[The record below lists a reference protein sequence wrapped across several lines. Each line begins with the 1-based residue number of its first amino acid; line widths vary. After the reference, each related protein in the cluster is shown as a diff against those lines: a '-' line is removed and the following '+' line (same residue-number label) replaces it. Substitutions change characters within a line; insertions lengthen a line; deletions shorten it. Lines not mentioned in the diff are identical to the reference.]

1 MKYFLYLSFCLL
13 YFPVFAQQDSNAVEQ
28 NKRLKERSAQ
38 PMSFEEKISK
48 TETELNL
55 AIQLFGETKE
65 KDRKLI
71 EAQCKSY
78 LFQLFD
84 LNIEK
89 RENQIIQLEEELEK
103 ISKRDQNI
111 DKFNDLIEI
120 KEEID
125 LVQNEIYRRKKNRDM
140 IVEKRLK
147 EILYP

>member
-1 MKYFLYLSFCLL
+1 MKYFLYLFFCLL
-13 YFPVFAQQDSNAVEQ
+13 YLPVFAQQDSNAVEQ

-38 PMSFEEKISK
+38 PMSFEEKITK
-48 TETELNL
+48 TENQLDL
-55 AIQLFGETKE
+55 AIKLFGETE
-65 KDRKLI
+65 ERDRKLI

-89 RENQIIQLEEELEK
+89 QENQIIQLEEELEK

>member
-1 MKYFLYLSFCLL
+1 
-13 YFPVFAQQDSNAVEQ
+13 
-28 NKRLKERSAQ
+28 
-38 PMSFEEKISK
+38 MSFEEKFAK
-48 TETELNL
+48 TEADLDV
-55 AIQLFGETKE
+55 AIKLFGETEE

-140 IVEKRLK
+140 IVENRLK

>member
-1 MKYFLYLSFCLL
+1 
-13 YFPVFAQQDSNAVEQ
+13 
-28 NKRLKERSAQ
+28 
-38 PMSFEEKISK
+38 MSFEEKITK
-48 TETELNL
+48 TQSQLNL
-55 AIQLFGETKE
+55 AVQLFGETEE

-89 RENQIIQLEEELEK
+89 QEDQIIQLEEELEK